1 MVGIQKLL
9 LARLVLFIVVF
20 GMTCSMGEKDKPGFA
35 NEPGF
40 ARLAEGEGSFRAIV
54 YDERNQYALKEFSF
68 FGHTSV
74 GGVRRETDDSVTRFE
89 LSKIKELKVLKAHF
103 DSKRFGDK
111 DYLLAEVTSK
121 TGAIT
126 SDLLVP
132 KKLIICGV
140 DEKSGL
146 EKSWFLQKIDRFVVQ
161 GPTPLVLPS
170 IPSALSTQVASV
182 ATAAPLAPPAES
194 VQQQAPVQQVPTA
207 GSREQTKRTYTPP
220 KENKWDVFYK
230 QNQIPETN
238 QETAQE
244 RRGISGAFIA
254 VIDAIIDFVKA
265 LVNGALKFFR

>member
-1 MVGIQKLL
+1 MESMKKAFLAKL
-9 LARLVLFIVVF
+9 AFLVVVF
-20 GMTCSMGEKDKPGFA
+20 GVTCNMGDKDPKNVGG

-40 ARLAEGEGSFRAIV
+40 ARLSEGEGSFRAIV
-54 YDERNQYALKEFSF
+54 YDESNQYTMREFSF
-68 FGHTSV
+68 FGHTTV

-89 LSKIKELKVLKAHF
+89 LSKIKELKVLKSHF

-111 DYLLAEVTSK
+111 DYLLAEVISK

-170 IPSALSTQVASV
+170 IPSALSAQTVAA
-182 ATAAPLAPPAES
+182 ATPAPLTPAPE
-194 VQQQAPVQQVPTA
+194 PVQQVPTA
-207 GSREQTKRTYTPP
+207 GSSEHTKRSYTPP
-220 KENKWDVFYK
+220 KKNKWDAFYK
-230 QNQIPETN
+230 QNQMPETN
-238 QETAQE
+238 PDTAKE
-244 RRGISGAFIA
+244 KSGISGAFIA
-254 VIDAIIDFVKA
+254 IVDAIIDFIKVLISGVMK
-265 LVNGALKFFR
+265 LFR